1 MDGHEYY
8 FVDDDDDDEYET
20 RNRINIEKRR
30 IKAKFPLESCNLTWI
45 PLRVFKLKYIL
56 LKKCQTIN

>member
-45 PLRVFKLKYIL
+45 P
-56 LKKCQTIN
+56 